1 MEIKL
6 EDEHARKV
14 CGLGNG
20 VFVCSFL
27 AISSDGFE
35 CLRGSDAEEIIYLRR
50 LNDEMNALGINCSG
64 PPNFVLTPDFVASKK
79 EDDNRKR

>member
-64 PPNFVLTPDFVASKK
+64 PPNFVPSKK